1 MKLKIAV
8 IILISLITLSAQD
21 SVQTF
26 LSLSNT
32 GVAEFL
38 KIHPE
43 YDGRGTIIL
52 ILDTGVD
59 MGIEGLQKTSTG
71 ETKVIDVRDFTGEG
85 DINLYDCKTEEQNG
99 KEYFINEDKNL
110 KVAGADRLK
119 YKAVDDKYCIG
130 ALKETDLKNSM
141 SHTEDLNGNGSD
153 SDKYVV
159 VAFQIK
165 DSSKSQWVAYFDTN
179 DNGDLSDEKPI
190 ENYNIKFDTF
200 HIPND
205 KGLPQLT
212 FAINIFP
219 DQKKI
224 SLHFDDGAHGTNVA
238 GIAAG
243 YHIGGTYLDGVAPG
257 ANIISL
263 KIGNNKYSGGATVSE
278 SMKKAFLFA
287 DKISKERSQP
297 CIINMSYGIGSEIE
311 GKADIELFLDTLLLN
326 NPYLY
331 VCISNGNDGPGIS
344 TAGLPAASGRV
355 LSSGAVLPK
364 EVGRDLYGT
373 ELKKDIVF
381 FFSSRG
387 GEVAKPDICSPGAS
401 ASTVPNWSTGDRMAG
416 TSMASPYTAGVLS
429 LLMSGIVK
437 EYPEIKIPSFLLYKA
452 IRNSAVNMEG
462 YTLLDEGA
470 GYINVNNAF
479 TLLKKYI
486 DMGEVKNF
494 ESYSISSFA
503 PNMPDG
509 KAPNLYIRNGSYL
522 TGNEIY
528 NYVIKRDNVL
538 KKDQFFRIYNIKSNS
553 DWLIPI
559 QKKIHIRNNQTA
571 SVSVRFDMDKIKA
584 PGLYVGKITGTRDD
598 KTGMPEFQ
606 MWATVV
612 MPYQFNQSNNYT
624 QAWQNKQIAPGD
636 IERYFIEVPAGGTAM
651 DVSLS
656 GIKNEFTYAY
666 FRLFKPG
673 GEELYVSRALT
684 SEDNGGTVENNFY
697 NITPGVYELDVEG
710 SYRTGKISNYN
721 LSVGFSGIERLD
733 SGVLDSAYQQIKI
746 INLYNNSDT
755 YNLSGKILGYEND
768 IDIELNGQDTC
779 SIPFILRRD
788 EALKEFTVTLS
799 KGDFEKIT
807 DFSLIIFDKEGSAKE
822 KEALTYSDG
831 NIDIENT
838 FNADSV
844 KLRLMLIPAFANK
857 PGKMTIHLKE
867 KTFFN
872 YPIQFNVSDNSKSST
887 TLYPDIEK
895 TLDCEFFQPYQF
907 IPENASPFGKVYFES
922 ELSDKIKYEI
932 SVYFNF

>member
-1 MKLKIAV
+1 MNLKIAV
-8 IILISLITLSAQD
+8 IFLLSIITIFAQD

-32 GVAEFL
+32 GVAEFH
-38 KIHPE
+38 KMFPE

-59 MGIEGLQKTSTG
+59 MGIDGLQKTSTG

-85 DINLYDCKTEEQNG
+85 DINLYDCEIEEENG
-99 KEYFINEDKNL
+99 KDYFINEDKDL
-110 KVAGADRLK
+110 KAAGANKLK
-119 YKAVDDKYCIG
+119 YKAVDDKYYIG
-130 ALKETDLKNSM
+130 ALKESDLKNS
-141 SHTEDLNGNGSD
+141 SSGAEDLNGNGSD
-153 SDKYVV
+153 SDKYVI

-190 ENYNIKFDTF
+190 ENYNERFDNF
-200 HIPND
+200 HIHNE

-257 ANIISL
+257 ANLISL
-263 KIGNNKYSGGATVSE
+263 KIGNNKFSGGATVSE
-278 SMKKAFLFA
+278 SMKKAFLYA
-287 DKISKERSQP
+287 DKISKEKNEP
-297 CIINMSYGIGSEIE
+297 CIINMSFGIGSEIE

-355 LSSGAVLPK
+355 LSSGAVLPQ

-373 ELKKDIVF
+373 ELNKDIIF

-387 GEVAKPDICSPGAS
+387 GEVPKPDICSPGAS
-401 ASTVPNWSTGDRMAG
+401 ASTVPNWASRDRMAG
-416 TSMASPYTAGVLS
+416 TSMASPYTAGVVS

-437 EYPEIKIPSFLLYKA
+437 EYPKIKIPSFLVYKA
-452 IRNSAVNMEG
+452 IRNSAVKMEG

-494 ESYSISSFA
+494 ESYTISSFA

-522 TGNEIY
+522 TGNEVY
-528 NYVIKRDNVL
+528 NYLIKRDNVQ
-538 KKDQFFRIYNIKSNS
+538 KEDKFFRIYNIKGNS
-553 DWLIPI
+553 DWLKPI
-559 QKKIHIRNNQTA
+559 QRKIHIRNGQTA
-571 SVSVRFDMDKIKA
+571 SVTVKLDKDKLKE

-598 KTGMPEFQ
+598 KTNMPEFE

-612 MPYQFNQSNNYT
+612 MPYQFNYSNNYSQT
-624 QAWQNKQIAPGD
+624 WQNKQIAPGA
-636 IERYFIEVPAGGTAM
+636 IQRYFLEVPAGGTAM
-651 DVSLS
+651 DVALS
-656 GIKNEFTYAY
+656 NVNNEFANAY
-666 FRLFKPG
+666 FWLFKPDG
-673 GEELYVSRALT
+673 SEMYLSHGLSSGNDGEA
-684 SEDNGGTVENNFY
+684 VEKNFY
-697 NITPGVYELDVEG
+697 NLVPGIYELDVEG
-710 SYRTGKISNYN
+710 SYRNGSVSNYN
-721 LSVGFSGIERLD
+721 LSVEFSGIERL
-733 SGVLDSAYQQIKI
+733 GNEILDSANQMIKV
-746 INLYNNSDT
+746 INLYNNSDS
-755 YNLSGKILGYEND
+755 YKLSGQILGYQDE
-768 IDIELNGQDTC
+768 IKVELNDQDTC
-779 SIPFILRRD
+779 SIPFVLRKD
-788 EALKEFTVTLS
+788 DASKEFTVKLS
-799 KGDFEKIT
+799 KNDFEKIT
-807 DFSLIIFDKEGSAKE
+807 DFSLIIFDDKGNAKE
-822 KEALTYSDG
+822 KEALSYREG
-831 NIDIENT
+831 KIEIENT
-838 FNADSV
+838 FSSDSV
-844 KLRLMLIPAFANK
+844 NLRLMLIPAFANK
-857 PGKMTIHLKE
+857 PGTMTIHVNE

-872 YPIQFNVSDNSKSST
+872 NPESFIVKDNNRQTT

-895 TLDCEFFQPYQF
+895 TLDCEFSEPYQF
-907 IPENASPFGKVYFES
+907 IPGNALSFGKIYFES
-922 ELSDKIKYEI
+922 ELSNIIKYEI
-932 SVYFNF
+932 PVYFNF